1 MVDDI
6 RIEKINKQY
15 LGRSGPTNVISFPMA
30 EGDFTGINPHV
41 LGDVVISVETAKRQ
55 AEESEISLEEMID
68 FFLIHGILHLLGYDH
83 ERSGAEAQVMR
94 AKEKEL
100 FGKIMQKS
108 EVRSQES
115 ESRKGLS
122 MESERKIKVLI
133 TKVGLDGHDRGAKVV
148 SSLLKEAG
156 MEVVYLGMFQT
167 PENVVR
173 AAIEEDVDVIG
184 LSCLSGEH
192 ITFTPRIMK
201 LLKEKR
207 IDGVLFIIGGVI
219 PLEDIPVL
227 KDMGVNEVFTAG
239 TLTGPMIEYIKANV
253 T

>member
-1 MVDDI
+1 
-6 RIEKINKQY
+6 
-15 LGRSGPTNVISFPMA
+15 
-30 EGDFTGINPHV
+30 
-41 LGDVVISVETAKRQ
+41 
-55 AEESEISLEEMID
+55 
-68 FFLIHGILHLLGYDH
+68 
-83 ERSGAEAQVMR
+83 
-94 AKEKEL
+94 
-100 FGKIMQKS
+100 
-108 EVRSQES
+108 
-115 ESRKGLS
+115 

-239 TLTGPMIEYIKANV
+239 TLTGPTKGTNFSSLLAYRLQANSLFFV
-253 T
+253 PMCLCHFVPE

>member
-1 MVDDI
+1 MAGRV
-6 RIEKINKQY
+6 KI
-15 LGRSGPTNVISFPMA
+15 
-30 EGDFTGINPHV
+30 
-41 LGDVVISVETAKRQ
+41 
-55 AEESEISLEEMID
+55 
-68 FFLIHGILHLLGYDH
+68 LL
-83 ERSGAEAQVMR
+83 S
-94 AKEKEL
+94 KL
-100 FGKIMQKS
+100 
-108 EVRSQES
+108 
-115 ESRKGLS
+115 
-122 MESERKIKVLI
+122 
-133 TKVGLDGHDRGAKVV
+133 GLDVHNRGIITVAKA
-148 SSLLKEAG
+148 LRDAG
-156 MEVVYLGMFQT
+156 MEVIYLGNSL
-167 PENVVR
+167 PEEIIKS
-173 AAIEEDVDVIG
+173 AIQEDVDVIG